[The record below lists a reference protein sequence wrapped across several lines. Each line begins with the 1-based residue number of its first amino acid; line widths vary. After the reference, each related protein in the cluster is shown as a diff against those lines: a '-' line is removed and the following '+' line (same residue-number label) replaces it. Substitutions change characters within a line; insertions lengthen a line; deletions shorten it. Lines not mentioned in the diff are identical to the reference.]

1 MRKIRSVLG
10 SNSKVILHTSSNTHQ
25 NIPSERPQRLQH
37 RRKSYTTI
45 NQSLSTTN
53 YKQLLSHS
61 ISTYHFPKS
70 LISATAA
77 IIRNTDGYFYTFLPR
92 TLHSP
97 LGFYSPFIL
106 PSFFHCPFHFL
117 LSHFSFDSNH
127 SFSFHTFHVI
137 HFCRSVC

>member
-1 MRKIRSVLG
+1 MRKVRSVLG

-92 TLHSP
+92 TLYSP
-97 LGFYSPFIL
+97 LDFYSPFIL
-106 PSFFHCPFHFL
+106 PSFFSFFL
-117 LSHFSFDSNH
+117 ISHSIQIIPSLFIH
-127 SFSFHTFHVI
+127 SMSSI
-137 HFCRSVC
+137 SVEVFVE